1 MIGIVKTYGKK
12 AIAIQTDNLH
22 QYYAPL
28 EQVSDEIKPLLTMDC
43 LTTTAVLVKFK
54 VDYTKYSGE
63 IRGVKRYY
71 AYDITLN
78 DTIVI

>member
-12 AIAIQTDNLH
+12 AIAIQTDNLR
-22 QYYAPL
+22 QYYGPL
-28 EQVSDEIKPLLTMDC
+28 EDVNHEVIPLLTMEC
-43 LTTTAVLVKFK
+43 LTIAVLVKFK

>member
-1 MIGIVKTYGKK
+1 VQTYGKK
-12 AIAIQTDNLH
+12 AIAIQSYDGC
-22 QYYAPL
+22 QYYGPL
-28 EQVSDEIKPLLTMDC
+28 EDVNPEVIPLLTMEC
-43 LTTTAVLVKFK
+43 LTIAVLVKFK